1 MKVIYTPD
9 IKDDLSTQMPSDEE
23 QEYTPDIKDDL
34 IVIMYIRGEACDGR
48 YECPASCYKQGDIV
62 VTDG

>member
-23 QEYTPDIKDDL
+23 LELFSVNDGIYKR
-34 IVIMYIRGEACDGR
+34 RG
-48 YECPASCYKQGDIV
+48 
-62 VTDG
+62 